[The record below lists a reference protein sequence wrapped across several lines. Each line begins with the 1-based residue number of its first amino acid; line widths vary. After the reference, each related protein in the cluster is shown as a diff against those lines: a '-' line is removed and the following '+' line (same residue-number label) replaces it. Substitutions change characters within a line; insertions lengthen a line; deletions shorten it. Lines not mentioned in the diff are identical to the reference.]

1 MCVSGGGAGEGEG
14 ILTFNLLLLKYIN
27 SNLGRKREAVKSQ
40 RLALLGRLPDFN
52 CGENQWSETK

>member
-1 MCVSGGGAGEGEG
+1 MCLAEGGQGEGEG

-27 SNLGRKREAVKSQ
+27 SSPGRKREAVKSQ
-40 RLALLGRLPDFN
+40 RLASLGRRPDFN